1 MKIDMME
8 SLGYSFL
15 RHVQGCWVVQT
26 NWKWHERGVRERQGQ
41 VEEEFKKMRGQF
53 GLDVFKKTKDAE
65 GLLKHAELDAL
76 GVTRD
81 GDVHA
86 LEAAFHEGGLQYG
99 RTIEDTFRI
108 VRNKMLRT
116 YLVLKDLGFCEA
128 AQHIW
133 FISPKVKGGRAK
145 RLEELFGELER
156 TYPSVQ
162 WHLCINRS
170 VETEVLQPT
179 LDKTTDMSDMSELF
193 LRARTLLK
201 VIEPDQAGGAAP
213 ATPPPAPER

>member
-8 SLGYSFL
+8 SLSYSFL

-26 NWKWHERGVRERQGQ
+26 NWKWPGRGVRERQGQ

-53 GLDVFKKTKDAE
+53 GLDVFKETKDVE

-99 RTIEDTFRI
+99 KTIDDTFRI
-108 VRNKMLRT
+108 VRKKMLRT
-116 YLVLKDLGFCEA
+116 CLVLKDLGFCEA
-128 AQHIW
+128 RQHVW
-133 FISPKVKGGRAK
+133 FLSPRVRGQRAEK
-145 RLEELFGELER
+145 LEELFKELER
-156 TYPSVQ
+156 TYPGVH

-179 LDKTTDMSDMSELF
+179 LNETEGMSDLSELF

-201 VIEPDQAGGAAP
+201 VIKPDQAGGAAP
-213 ATPPPAPER
+213 ATPPPVPGG